1 MPLTC
6 VSHNIGQMLLCDPC
20 VLLWS
25 PHLCKDAQV
34 QARRQLEGPGSWK
47 ESAKYTYCR

>member
-6 VSHNIGQMLLCDPC
+6 ASHNISQMLLCDPF
-20 VLLWS
+20 LHLGS

-34 QARRQLEGPGSWK
+34 QAKRQLEGPESWK
-47 ESAKYTYCR
+47 ESAKHT